1 MPRPFIRRTASLG
14 QSETAFFD
22 IRHGTRTDLDRPRE
36 QICRARSSLHE
47 LSDGAAFP
55 AQRRGC
61 AVRLLACRAARGG
74 KAITLCAYPLLP
86 PPLPI
91 LRVQHEG
98 HPALCARCRLP
109 ARARE

>member
-14 QSETAFFD
+14 QSETSFFD
-22 IRHGTRTDLDRPRE
+22 IRHGARTDLDRPRE

-55 AQRRGC
+55 TQRRRR
-61 AVRLLACRAARGG
+61 AVRLLACRTARGG
-74 KAITLCAYPLLP
+74 EAIALCAHPLLS
-86 PPLPI
+86 PPLLI
-91 LRVQHEG
+91 LWVQHEG